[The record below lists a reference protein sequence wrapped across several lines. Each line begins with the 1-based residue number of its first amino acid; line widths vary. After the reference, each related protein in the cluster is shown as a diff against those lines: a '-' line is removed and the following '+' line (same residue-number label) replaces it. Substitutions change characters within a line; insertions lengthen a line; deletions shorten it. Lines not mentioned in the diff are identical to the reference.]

1 MADIKI
7 NDLTAYTDPVSTDV
21 LPIVDVGSDITKK
34 VSIAD
39 LLENAGTG
47 SAAAPSF
54 SFDGDNNTGIYR
66 PAADQV
72 ALTAGGTQALLAEST
87 GITIPG
93 NLTVSGTTTT
103 VDTVNLTVKDKNIE
117 LGVVSTPSNTTA
129 DGGGITLKGATDK
142 TITWVNSTG
151 AWTFNQP
158 VSVTG
163 DLTIPDK
170 IIHSGD
176 TNTFIRFPA
185 ADTFS
190 VDTAGAER
198 LRVDGAGNLGINNS
212 SPSSYASDARNLVV
226 GSGSGSNG
234 ITIASG
240 ASNSGTIYFA
250 DGTSGASLYTG
261 TITYNHSSNYM
272 AFWANEN
279 ERLRIDSSGNVG
291 IGTSSPAHNLDISPA
306 SGAAEVK
313 IAGAEGQE
321 ASIRLYADQGDDAA
335 DIKKLLTDTSGNF
348 KIQHYSGSAF
358 VDSMVINSSGNAT
371 FTGDITKSTSSG
383 SSVCIIR
390 DDYLRIYDNPVS
402 YDDYKITL
410 EKTGSATFA
419 GTVNTSSALVGPGA
433 LGVDRGVDD
442 DSAALFVENSTG
454 VVTRLNC
461 DGSATFAGNVGIGT
475 SSPSMRL
482 DVKGTVSAGSG
493 SDEDLQQWNIGSN
506 NVKAE
511 IKYVDASASRGMLFG
526 TSTDH
531 ILAFQTNNAE
541 RMRIASNGL
550 MWTLAASHGHFI
562 LSAQGAGAT
571 YAFLN
576 GRHSSTGFNTGTSSF
591 WVYTNGNV
599 TNTNNSYGAIS
610 DIKLKENI
618 VDAGSQWDDFKAV
631 RFRKYNFKEETGH
644 ETFTQLGVIAQE
656 LELVSPGL
664 VTDSPDLDE
673 DGNDLGTVTKSV
685 NYSVLYMK
693 AVKALQEAM
702 DRIETLEQRLS
713 DAGIA

>member
-129 DGGGITLKGATDK
+129 DGGGITLKGASDK

-158 VSVTG
+158 TNFNDHVRIDSSGVVKLTQSGGNPRYGSFEASSDAFKLKAFSGNASHNATMQFFTG
-163 DLTIPDK
+163 ASSP
-170 IIHSGD
+170 
-176 TNTFIRFPA
+176 
-185 ADTFS
+185 
-190 VDTAGAER
+190 AER
-198 LRVDGAGNLGINNS
+198 
-212 SPSSYASDARNLVV
+212 
-226 GSGSGSNG
+226 
-234 ITIASG
+234 
-240 ASNSGTIYFA
+240 
-250 DGTSGASLYTG
+250 
-261 TITYNHSSNYM
+261 M
-272 AFWANEN
+272 
-279 ERLRIDSSGNVG
+279 RIDSSGNVG